1 MLSGYKYLE
10 IHNVI
15 SGGKRYGPMK
25 RSRCEFLAKGDSV
38 LKQEAL
44 RTSSGSRQG
53 LFVPVPDLSV
63 ALSRRRQH
71 DASGC
76 YSFLL
81 RESTGHAGDRCP
93 HVKIS
98 TFP

>member
-15 SGGKRYGPMK
+15 SGGKRNGPMK

-44 RTSSGSRQG
+44 PTCSGSRQG
-53 LFVPVPDLSV
+53 HFSGARLICRIIT
-63 ALSRRRQH
+63 A
-71 DASGC
+71 AS
-76 YSFLL
+76 
-81 RESTGHAGDRCP
+81 A
-93 HVKIS
+93 
-98 TFP
+98 